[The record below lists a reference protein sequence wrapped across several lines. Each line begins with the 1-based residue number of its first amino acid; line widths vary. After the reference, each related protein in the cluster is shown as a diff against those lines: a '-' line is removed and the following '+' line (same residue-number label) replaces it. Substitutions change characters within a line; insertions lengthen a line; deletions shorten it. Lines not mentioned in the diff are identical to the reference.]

1 MATPSDPASPAA
13 LLDAT
18 TPDGYSDTPH
28 AHSAS
33 SSHTDGDAAEA
44 GSVTCRWK
52 TSRFHDQECS
62 RYFDC
67 PSHTV
72 ERRLSSDQTEE
83 RPESPP
89 LVFQTDELP
98 DDIYGDRDTSNQQPT
113 TSSRPHSIASAES
126 LPRDITLRDG
136 LASAGSADAA
146 RTSTLPHETED
157 LETMERADGYNQPG
171 RVSAQSELVSA
182 MSSFDPFRDI
192 EHPGQSSTATG
203 TLAEAPQPSTPR
215 QVQPPLG
222 GISGS
227 HWFGALSHYHL
238 LLLASSPPSTPRQV
252 QPPLGGISGSHSTS
266 RRGSRVSSHGVAS
279 HGQTQQQPGGST
291 SPSDFVLPRWQRDA
305 EVTYCPICRTQFGIF
320 VRKHHCR

>member
-146 RTSTLPHETED
+146 QTSTLPHETED

-203 TLAEAPQPSTPR
+203 TLAEAPQ
-215 QVQPPLG
+215 
-222 GISGS
+222 
-227 HWFGALSHYHL
+227 
-238 LLLASSPPSTPRQV
+238 PSTPRQV

>member
-18 TPDGYSDTPH
+18 TLDGYSDTPH
-28 AHSAS
+28 SHSAS
-33 SSHTDGDAAEA
+33 SSHTDGEAAEA
-44 GSVTCRWK
+44 DSVTCRWK

-83 RPESPP
+83 RPESPA

-98 DDIYGDRDTSNQQPT
+98 YDIYGDRDTSNQHST
-113 TSSRPHSIASAES
+113 TSSRPDSIASAES
-126 LPRDITLRDG
+126 SARDITLRDG
-136 LASAGSADAA
+136 LASAGSTGAA
-146 RTSTLPHETED
+146 QTSTLPHETED
-157 LETMERADGYNQPG
+157 LETMERGDGYNQPG
-171 RVSAQSELVSA
+171 RISAQSELVSA
-182 MSSFDPFRDI
+182 MSSFDPFRDM
-192 EHPGQSSTATG
+192 EHPGQSNTATG
-203 TLAEAPQPSTPR
+203 TSTEAPQLSTPR

-222 GISGS
+222 EFSGD
-227 HWFGALSHYHL
+227 Y
-238 LLLASSPPSTPRQV
+238 
-252 QPPLGGISGSHSTS
+252 STS
-266 RRGSRVSSHGVAS
+266 RRGSRVSSQGVARQ
-279 HGQTQQQPGGST
+279 GRPQQQSGASA

-305 EVTYCPICRTQFGIF
+305 EVTYCPICRTQFGVF